1 MMLNEKPVN
10 TPGIAAKQIE
20 ELWKLWQETPVGC
33 CLPFGKTESPLCSF
47 EAKNFV
53 PLLGTDSLPQKADEL
68 CKFTCGEH
76 VASCQYLRRA
86 VYSPLPRFPECG
98 SQNFGCTQLQ
108 VIELQFFNG
117 LLDEEVLVLA

>member
-1 MMLNEKPVN
+1 L
-10 TPGIAAKQIE
+10 
-20 ELWKLWQETPVGC
+20 
-33 CLPFGKTESPLCSF
+33 
-47 EAKNFV
+47 V
-53 PLLGTDSLPQKADEL
+53 PLVLSPDGLSRNADEL

-76 VASCQYLRRA
+76 VASRQYLRRA
-86 VYSPLPRFPECG
+86 VYSALPRFPECG